1 MASAGLKPGVPV
13 ILRELEPSS
22 EMFKQGAS
30 LRVTGRN
37 TPRESAAK
45 LKSLQSFDVESATA
59 TIQDGSVSLKV
70 DTQHLRDVSFRT
82 NSVYQ
87 FIGELQIR
95 EVDDAILLARIG
107 RNVDGL
113 DMNLYQQA
121 LLIRRQH
128 EAKLLSSRRA

>member
-30 LRVTGRN
+30 LRVTG
-37 TPRESAAK
+37 T
-45 LKSLQSFDVESATA
+45 LQSYDVDSAIA
-59 TIQDGSVSLKV
+59 LIQDGSMILKI
-70 DTQHLRDVSFRT
+70 DTKNLRDVSFCT

-87 FIGELQIR
+87 FIGELLIR
-95 EVDDAILLARIG
+95 VDNEAILQARIG

-113 DMNLYQQA
+113 DLSLFQQSMF
-121 LLIRRQH
+121 IRRQY
-128 EAKLLSSRRA
+128 EDKLQSTRRT